1 MNKSQSI
8 KLLESEG
15 WTKADAIR
23 ALEVIDFSTNP
34 DEITIRRAI
43 SPFTGSELIR
53 RQRLQAAQ
61 KGLVTK
67 KSNEIER
74 NNQEYAA
81 KVEQLKK
88 YQKQQNEKYETDI
101 KSLTDTNR
109 VLEMKI
115 KNITTQNH
123 ELMQVNDQL
132 KKDNKALKNL
142 IDEIKLKLA
151 INTKKL
157 LQYKDSEIRQALII
171 MFKSTL
177 G

>member
-43 SPFTGSELIR
+43 SPFAGSELIK
-53 RQRLQAAQ
+53 RQRLQAAH

-74 NNQEYAA
+74 NNQEYTA

-109 VLEMKI
+109 VLEMKMN
-115 KNITTQNH
+115 KITAQNK
-123 ELMQVNDQL
+123 ELIQVNEQL
-132 KKDNKALKNL
+132 KKDNKVLKNL
-142 IDEIKLKLA
+142 IDEIRLKLA

-157 LQYKDSEIRQALII
+157 LQYEDSEIRQALII